1 MVGSCRLRCVTRGW
15 ARDGDRQDGAVTA
28 APADILTAAVA
39 EIEAHV
45 HAGGWDA
52 PPVLFA
58 LVRAGQFAADDP
70 ATAARLGIDRQAE
83 SALTPV
89 EQEALPDGPLDEA
102 LAGIVWPAEVD
113 GCALSQ
119 EIVILPPSAEQ
130 GLAEDEVLQQPI
142 TSPQRREARLVA
154 GVLRDGS
161 SAVLLRLRAP
171 QTVTSETG
179 APEPG
184 TSETG
189 APDPAA
195 DFHDERARA
204 DDVLT
209 GPDLAPNLVRAL
221 QATLS

>member
-1 MVGSCRLRCVTRGW
+1 M
-15 ARDGDRQDGAVTA
+15 TA
-28 APADILTAAVA
+28 APDDILTAAVA

-52 PPVLFA
+52 LPVLFA

-130 GLAEDEVLQQPI
+130 GLSEDEVLQQSVV
-142 TSPQRREARLVA
+142 SPQRREARLVA

-171 QTVTSETG
+171 RAMPSQAVASETG
-179 APEPG
+179 A
-184 TSETG
+184 
-189 APDPAA
+189 ADAAA
-195 DFHDERARA
+195 DSRNELPSADE
-204 DDVLT
+204 VLT

-221 QATLS
+221 LATLS